1 MADDENTTKSDL
13 DTAPDVELKGLLGE
27 TLKRN
32 TKEIREERG
41 KTLYED
47 LSVEYEREIQDLE
60 REIRRKESEQNRQF
74 DFSPG
79 TTISLSFAENFDP
92 RTILKQDQEKSLDI
106 NNLRVKRNLLAKR
119 SNTLFGT
126 NYKMVEVV

>member
-1 MADDENTTKSDL
+1 MSDDKEKVSDL
-13 DTAPDVELKGLLGE
+13 DKSPDVELKGLLGE
-27 TLKRN
+27 SLKRSSS
-32 TKEIREERG
+32 EIREERG
-41 KTLYED
+41 RTLYED
-47 LSVEYEREIQDLE
+47 LSVEYERAIQDLE

-79 TTISLSFAENFDP
+79 TSISLSFAENFDP
-92 RTILKQDQEKSLDI
+92 RNILEQDKETSLEI

-126 NYKMVEVV
+126 SHPMVEVV